1 VQAMSI
7 FEQAHVICARDNGAL
22 WGHTLCGP
30 MLLVDGDDRSV
41 VTNAP
46 DADGLLKKD
55 GEVWVG
61 TLPPA
66 QPMSDTTIT
75 FSGTRWCE
83 LLWPWPMREDDEL
96 RHVTL
101 AHETFHRIEV
111 ADLHMQMLEGNNAH
125 LDTLEGRTLIE
136 LEGRALAAA
145 VQATDPA
152 ARRTAIA
159 DALLFRRERYRVFPA
174 AAENERDLE
183 TNEGIAEYTGV
194 RLGLT
199 TPEDRVRYALRDLAT
214 LESSASLV
222 RSFAY
227 GTGPAYGLL
236 LDRENS
242 GWRPEFLASQL
253 SEGLEQRLAD
263 AMRLPASDFS
273 QLAAREAIYDADGS
287 LRAHETARDE
297 ERRAEVARYR
307 ARLVDGP
314 VLMLPLAHYSYE
326 FKPQTL
332 VPLGDRGTVYPTMT
346 LRDAWGTI
354 VATSGGVLI
363 AGEAKAA
370 YVSAAGFDP
379 STSKGDGYTLRLE
392 PGWTVNPGVRK
403 GDLVVVRAE
412 ASGH

>member
-1 VQAMSI
+1 
-7 FEQAHVICARDNGAL
+7 
-22 WGHTLCGP
+22 
-30 MLLVDGDDRSV
+30 
-41 VTNAP
+41 
-46 DADGLLKKD
+46 
-55 GEVWVG
+55 
-61 TLPPA
+61 
-66 QPMSDTTIT
+66 
-75 FSGTRWCE
+75 
-83 LLWPWPMREDDEL
+83 MREDDEL